1 MFYRPGGSAT
11 RINAQDDTVYTDTV
25 GGATGW
31 LPVSKGNTISVNI
44 ARASLVF
51 GSVAKSEITPSPVSP
66 EAQVIM
72 EMKMYGGDPDAAARP
87 IDQWQNLVV
96 ATSRRAHRDGWV
108 RLRVVNINNAD
119 GTGVVMDMQVSRTGD
134 VGAST

>member
-1 MFYRPGGSAT
+1 
-11 RINAQDDTVYTDTV
+11 
-25 GGATGW
+25 
-31 LPVSKGNTISVNI
+31 VSKGNTIAVNI
-44 ARASLVF
+44 ARAALTFQSIAQSL
-51 GSVAKSEITPSPVSP
+51 ITPSPIAP
-66 EAQVIM
+66 EAQVVM
-72 EMKMYGGDPDAAARP
+72 EMKMFGGDTDGAARP

-108 RLRVVNINNAD
+108 RLRILNINNAD

>member
-11 RINAQDDTVYTDTV
+11 RISTQYDSVYSDAI

-31 LPVSKGNTISVNI
+31 LPVSKGNTISINI

-51 GSVAKSEITPSPVSP
+51 GNAAQSQIIPSPIAP
-66 EAQVIM
+66 ETQVIM
-72 EMKMYGGDPDAAARP
+72 EMKMFGGDADAAARP
-87 IDQWQNLVV
+87 IDQWQNLVA

-108 RLRVVNINNAD
+108 RLRIVNINNSD
-119 GTGVVMDMQVSRTGD
+119 GTGVVMDMQISRTGD
-134 VGAST
+134 AGAST